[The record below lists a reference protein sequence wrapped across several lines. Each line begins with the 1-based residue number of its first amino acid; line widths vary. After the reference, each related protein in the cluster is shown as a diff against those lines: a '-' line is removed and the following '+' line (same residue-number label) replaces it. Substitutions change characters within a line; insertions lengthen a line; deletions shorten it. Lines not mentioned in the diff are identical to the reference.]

1 MAKLEDT
8 PTGKRIFAAADK
20 VMKLMQCNELSE
32 KQLERAERI
41 MARLV
46 KLAESLVEPDNKST
60 T

>member
-20 VMKLMQCNELSE
+20 VMKLVECQEMSE
-32 KQLERAERI
+32 RQLERAERI

-46 KLAESLVEPDNKST
+46 KLAEDCVVPDRKN
-60 T
+60 